1 MSDLMSNVLKVNQPV
16 NSGFDNN
23 NVRNNPITPG
33 DTQIQNVID
42 PSTVVRPDGKTEAE
56 DKRFAFSSESNY
68 GNFITNMKE
77 MPGLLELFSKIFV
90 TDMKTMVNS
99 GLGEDFAQ
107 KISEFMEMMKMDES
121 QLLSFI
127 KSQSSEAGKFG
138 GVFFQALQE
147 VLNGTGSLELRTGIL
162 DFLKHYSDM
171 ASSEHLL
178 NNILME
184 IKEVMPYLFKA
195 DSDELA
201 VITEHL
207 LRGNEGEPKEEGHL
221 LERLDE
227 NIRNNSRVLKEELL
241 PFFSKYVSRTH
252 DFGKTR
258 DLMTLIT
265 LNISRYVNGGKD
277 TVIQSFEKLLQFGD
291 FRERLGEIKGDNLE
305 AILNRLI
312 GEVKNGEQNP
322 WTEKFISLI
331 RAGLSGDGGY
341 EGKAIFRNIMN
352 SMLLNESVYMPLI
365 HTMIPVNL
373 NGNIMFSEIWAD
385 PDAENGYDE
394 RGEEKRGIRM
404 LIKFDIKDV
413 GFFDVVLN
421 YMDGN
426 VDLMIAYPPRLAA
439 AEKDIRKEIGK
450 IVTDNGLSF
459 QSIEIARSLLPIT
472 LMEVFPKISEGR
484 NSVNVRI

>member
-1 MSDLMSNVLKVNQPV
+1 MSDLMSNVSKVNQPV

-23 NVRNNPITPG
+23 TVRNNPITPG

-42 PSTVVRPDGKTEAE
+42 PSTVVRPDGKTETE

-68 GNFITNMKE
+68 GNFIANMKD

-99 GLGEDFAQ
+99 GLGEEFAQ
-107 KISEFMEMMKMDES
+107 KLSEFMEMMKMDES

-138 GVFFQALQE
+138 SVFFQALRE

-178 NNILME
+178 NNILAE

-201 VITEHL
+201 VITDNL
-207 LRGNEGEPKEEGHL
+207 LRGEDGAKEEGRL
-221 LERLDE
+221 LEKLDE
-227 NIRNNSRVLKEELL
+227 NIRHNSRVLKEELL

-265 LNISRYVNGGKD
+265 LNISRYVNGDRD
-277 TVIQSFEKLLQFGD
+277 TVMQSFEKLLQFAD

-312 GEVKNGEQNP
+312 GDVKDGEQNP
-322 WTEKFISLI
+322 WTEKFISLL
-331 RAGLSGDGGY
+331 RTGLNGDGGY
-341 EGKAIFRNIMN
+341 ESKAIFRNIMN

-385 PDAENGYDE
+385 PDAENGYNE
-394 RGEEKRGIRM
+394 KGEEKRGIRM

-421 YMDGN
+421 YLDGN
-426 VDLMIAYPPRLAA
+426 VNLLIAYPPRLAA
-439 AEKDIRKEIGK
+439 VEKDMRKEIGK

-459 QSIEIARSLLPIT
+459 QSLEIASSLSPIT